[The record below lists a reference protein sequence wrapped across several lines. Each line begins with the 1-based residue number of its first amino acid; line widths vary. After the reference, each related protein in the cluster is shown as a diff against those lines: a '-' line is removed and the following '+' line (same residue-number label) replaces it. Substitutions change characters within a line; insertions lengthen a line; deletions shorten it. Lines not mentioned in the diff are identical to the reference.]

1 MMDKIAIYPII
12 ITKNSDEGEYPYYV
26 EIPDLDGETEGK
38 TLTDAILMAQDY
50 IGTYSLANAL
60 PPSNVDLP
68 KVENPRAIT
77 NLVSVNISQYKRK
90 HDHKAVKKTLTIPNY
105 LNELGKERGI
115 NFSEVL
121 TEALKEKL
129 SI

>member
-1 MMDKIAIYPII
+1 MDKIAIYPII
-12 ITKNSDEGEYPYYV
+12 ITKDDDGDYPYYV
-26 EIPDLDGETEGK
+26 EIPDLGGETEGK

-50 IGTYSLANAL
+50 IGTYSLENEL
-60 PPSNVDLP
+60 PPSNIEEPQV
-68 KVENPRAIT
+68 KGSGKIT
-77 NLVSVNISQYKRK
+77 SLVSVNISQYKRK
-90 HDHKAVKKTLTIPNY
+90 YDHKVVRKSLTIPNY
-105 LNELGKERGI
+105 LNELGKEQGI